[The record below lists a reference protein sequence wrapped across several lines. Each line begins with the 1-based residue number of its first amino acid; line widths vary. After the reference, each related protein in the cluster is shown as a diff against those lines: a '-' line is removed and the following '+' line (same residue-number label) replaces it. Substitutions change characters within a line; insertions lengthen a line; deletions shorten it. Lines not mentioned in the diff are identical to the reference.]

1 MKPWPEIFE
10 HKIID
15 LDKSKIEYQ
24 LPTPNSLELI
34 LSSPKALINDKFE
47 IILKTKTEGE
57 ASFIFSYTVSSY
69 FDKEQAKQEYDR
81 CFKILKSGNY
91 KIKFFINNNRAEIM
105 QTH

>member
-24 LPTPNSLELI
+24 LPTPLSLELI
-34 LSSPKALINDKFE
+34 LSSPDVSIDDEFD
-47 IILKTKTEGE
+47 IILE
-57 ASFIFSYTVSSY
+57 ARAEKCSFIFSYTISSY
-69 FDKEQAKQEYDR
+69 FDKEIAKQEYDR
-81 CFKILKSGNY
+81 YLKILKSGNY
-91 KIKFFINNNRAEIM
+91 KIKFFMNNYRAEII